1 MMFFHVFKGHSMSIT
16 VILEADVKPEGKSK
30 LLELLAQ
37 YLPETKKYAGF
48 ISISIHSEQDTNQVV
63 FYEEWQSIND
73 YHAYLDWRTETGVMN
88 ELAATFNSP
97 PQIRYFN
104 TEEFNEIPN

>member
-1 MMFFHVFKGHSMSIT
+1 MYSKGHKMSIT

-30 LLELLAQ
+30 LLELLAK

-63 FYEEWQSIND
+63 FYEEWQSISD
-73 YHAYLDWRTETGVMN
+73 YHAYLDWRTETGVMS

-97 PQIRYFN
+97 PIIRYFN
-104 TEEFNEIPN
+104 TEQFNKISN